1 MLSLLEYITRT
12 LFKPVAVLFVLVT
25 ILLCNRSAFC
35 TSRDS
40 FCLLNRLVFTT
51 RLLFGFKLSSWSF
64 CKLCF
69 SHREA
74 VRGCLSLTLSRFLLT
89 LSLYFA
95 SQCTHSHT
103 HYLYLAAVRVLSLS
117 LSLSLSCEN
126 VHNSH
131 TFITSEKGEVV
142 QPYQSRPPSRKFRR

>member
-35 TSRDS
+35 TCRDS

-95 SQCTHSHT
+95 SRCTHSLT
-103 HYLYLAAVRVLSLS
+103 HALSLS
-117 LSLSLSCEN
+117 CCRACTLSLSLSCEN

>member
-35 TSRDS
+35 TCRDS
-40 FCLLNRLVFTT
+40 FCLLNRLVFTA

-95 SQCTHSHT
+95 SQCTHSLT
-103 HYLYLAAVRVLSLS
+103 HYLYLAAVRVLS

>member
-35 TSRDS
+35 TCRDS

-74 VRGCLSLTLSRFLLT
+74 VRGCPSLTLSRFLLT

-95 SQCTHSHT
+95 SRCTHSLTHT
-103 HYLYLAAVRVLSLS
+103 RTVSILLPCVY
-117 LSLSLSCEN
+117 SLSLSCEN